1 MNTFYKNFKSQLFI
15 IVVLF
20 GASFGFA
27 QVVSVP
33 ANCRVVS
40 TNTLLGGA
48 LGLGGKVTD
57 GGVVIMPDPS
67 GGGTFNFG
75 AFGTNIIGPA
85 VGWTLRGDLSTVNAT
100 SVVGNP
106 TSFYNAAVQTAT
118 GSSTNIITYNK
129 TLRPTENTTAQFPL
143 NNPVWARSK
152 GRVTVSYTIV
162 NGTFSCGNSMT
173 FEVFKTFTASPITN
187 VPIIVG
193 PDCVEAGKQCT
204 FSVDQIASDNSN
216 DNIGFDKYYWAGIP
230 TGTGIQ
236 VNSLYY
242 SADNSSVTFT
252 PTTSAPINLTCCI
265 GKANSSPWSDIANN
279 GPLQSV
285 GFTYSTCV
293 SKIVGA
299 APSQPTYNPIV
310 GPNNLC
316 VPTGTTLLPA
326 SFTLNYTST
335 NTCTWTAA
343 NTGWTIGAQT
353 ASSVTINTN
362 GFNNPGILT
371 LTVSNGTCTPLTFQ
385 YQINRTFNSSIAI
398 APTNSTLTTSCLN
411 IGSTSN
417 TISGQ
422 NIFAISTSAAANP
435 VTWSVTLAS
444 STTAATGFSFT
455 TQATASSIGLNV
467 LATAS
472 VGSYEL
478 KATNSCGGILSY
490 PFTVRPASVT
500 INATSPTCVTRG
512 GVPVTFT
519 CTASTGATGYLWSFP
534 TGWTTAATFTT
545 TTNSIIVTP
554 TSTAVAGNVTVTPQG
569 AVTTCNGVVS
579 VAYTVNFNAVA
590 PTGITP
596 SACVTVGSLS
606 ATLTVTNAQNFGTYT
621 VTSTPVGVTGT
632 ITGSGVIPLTLP
644 SSLVAGS
651 YTLVVTHTNSSAS
664 PPIFNCGSASFNY
677 TLTVGANLYS
687 IVTLTSAPSDTF
699 FISGAP
705 TGAIYAWFVNNIPA
719 ATPPTPN
726 QLVLTGAGTLP
737 TSVYC
742 LVTFNGCTTRMDA
755 SLLNVTHSQR
765 ISKNGFNSAIN
776 NITIY
781 PNPSNG
787 TFTIKIDTVKES
799 ATAILYDLNGRTID
813 TFTLKQGE
821 NTIVKEGL
829 SRGYY
834 IVSTT
839 IDGVTSAQKIKVKN

>member
-1 MNTFYKNFKSQLFI
+1 MNTFYKNFKTQLFI

-57 GGVVIMPDPS
+57 GGVVTMPDSS

-75 AFGTNIIGPA
+75 AFGTNIIGPN

-118 GSSTNIITYNK
+118 GSSSNIITYNK

-152 GRVTVSYTIV
+152 GRVTVRYTIV

-173 FEVFKTFTASPITN
+173 FEVFKTFTATPVTN

-193 PDCVEAGKQCT
+193 PNCVEAGKQCT

-216 DNIGFDKYYWAGIP
+216 DNIGFDKYYWTGIP
-230 TGTGIQ
+230 PYNNG
-236 VNSLYY
+236 SLYF
-242 SADNSSVTFT
+242 SADNSPITFT
-252 PTTSAPINLTCCI
+252 PTTSAAFTIRCCM
-265 GKANSSPWSDIANN
+265 GRANPYDGGELPVFNTVQAVT
-279 GPLQSV
+279 G
-285 GFTYSTCV
+285 STCV
-293 SKIVGA
+293 TKLVGA
-299 APSQPTYNPIV
+299 APSEPTYNPIV

-398 APTNSTLTTSCLN
+398 APVNTTLTTSCLN

-417 TISGQ
+417 TITGQ

-435 VTWSVTLAS
+435 VTWSVTLAN

-467 LATAS
+467 LATAA

-500 INATSPTCVTRG
+500 INATSPTCVIRG
-512 GVPVTFT
+512 GAAVTFT

-534 TGWTTAATFTT
+534 NGWTTSSTFIT

-554 TSTAVAGNVTVTPQG
+554 TSTAVAGGVTVTPLG
-569 AVTTCNGVVS
+569 AVTTCNGVAS
-579 VAYTVNFNAVA
+579 VAYNVNFNAIA

-621 VTSTPVGVTGT
+621 VTSSPVGVTGT

-644 SSLVAGS
+644 SSLAAGS
-651 YTLVVTHTNSSAS
+651 YTLVITHANSSAS

-677 TLTVGANLYS
+677 NLTVGPNPYT
-687 IVTLTSAPSDTF
+687 IVTLTSVPSDTF
-699 FISGAP
+699 FISGGP
-705 TGAIYAWFVNNIPA
+705 NGAFYNWFVSNNPSG
-719 ATPPTPN
+719 TPTTSN
-726 QLVLTGAGTLP
+726 QLVLTGTGTIP

-742 LVTFNGCTTRMDA
+742 LVTFNNCTTRMDA

-765 ISKNGFNSAIN
+765 ITNNGFTSAIN

-787 TFTIKIDTVKES
+787 TFTIKIETVKES
-799 ATAILYDLNGRTID
+799 AKAILYDLNGKTID

-821 NTIVKEGL
+821 NTIEKEGL

-839 IDGVTSAQKIKVKN
+839 VDGVTSAQKIKVKN

>member
-1 MNTFYKNFKSQLFI
+1 MKNFKNFFKTQLLL
-15 IVVLF
+15 IVLLS
-20 GASFGFA
+20 ASFGFA

-33 ANCRVVS
+33 ANCNVVS
-40 TNTLLGGA
+40 TNTLLGGVF
-48 LGLGGKVTD
+48 GLGGKVTD
-57 GGVVIMPDPS
+57 GGVVTMPDPT
-67 GGGTFNFG
+67 GGGIFNFG

-85 VGWTLRGDLSTVNAT
+85 VNWNLRGDLSTVNAI
-100 SVVGNP
+100 SIP
-106 TSFYNAAVQTAT
+106 TNLASFYDAAVQTAT

-129 TLRPTENTTAQFPL
+129 TLRPTENTSTAFPL

-152 GRVTVSYTIV
+152 GRVTVGFTIV

-173 FEVFKTFTASPITN
+173 FEIFKTFTASPVTN

-193 PDCVEAGKQCT
+193 PDCVEAGRQCT

-216 DNIGFDKYYWAGIP
+216 DNIGFDKYYWTGFPTNYQAG
-230 TGTGIQ
+230 
-236 VNSLYY
+236 SLYF
-242 SADNSSVTFT
+242 SADNSSITFT
-252 PTTSAPINLTCCI
+252 PTTSAAFTIKCCM
-265 GKANSSPWSDIANN
+265 GRANPYDGGVLPVFNTNQAVL
-279 GPLQSV
+279 G
-285 GFTYSTCV
+285 TTCV
-293 SKIVGA
+293 TKIVGA
-299 APSQPTYNPIV
+299 APSQPVYGV
-310 GPNNLC
+310 SPNNLC

-326 SFTLNYTST
+326 SFTINYTST

-371 LTVSNGTCTPLTFQ
+371 LTVSNGTCTPLTFL

-398 APTNSTLTTSCLN
+398 APTNTTLTTSCLN

-422 NIFAISTSAAANP
+422 NIFSISTSASANP

-455 TQATASSIGLNV
+455 TQAASSSIGLNV

-490 PFTVRPASVT
+490 PFTVRPNPVT

-512 GVPVTFT
+512 GGAVTFT
-519 CTASTGATGYLWSFP
+519 CTTSTGATGYLWSFP
-534 TGWTTAATFTT
+534 TGWTTGATFTT
-545 TTNSIIVTP
+545 TTNSILVTP
-554 TSTAVAGNVTVTPQG
+554 TSTAVAGNVTVTPLG
-569 AVTTCNGVVS
+569 AVTTCNGVAS
-579 VAYTVNFNAVA
+579 VAYRVNFNAVA

-596 SACVTVGSLS
+596 SACVSVGSSS

-621 VTSTPVGVTGT
+621 VTSTPVGITGT
-632 ITGSGVIPLTLP
+632 ITGSGVIPITLP
-644 SSLVAGS
+644 ANLTAGS
-651 YTLVVTHTNSSAS
+651 YALVVTHSNSSAVA
-664 PPIFNCGSASFNY
+664 PIFNCGSASFNY
-677 TLTVGANLYS
+677 TLTVAANPYS
-687 IVTLTSAPSDTF
+687 IFTLTSAPSDTF
-699 FISGAP
+699 FVSGAP
-705 TGAIYAWFVNNIPA
+705 TGATYAWFVNNIAA

-726 QLVLTGAGTLP
+726 QLVLTGTGAIP

-742 LVTFNGCTTRMDA
+742 NVTFNGCTTRMNA
-755 SLLNVTHSQR
+755 SLTGVTHSQR
-765 ISKNGFNSAIN
+765 IANNGSTTGIKDIA
-776 NITIY
+776 IY

-799 ATAILYDLNGRTID
+799 ASAILYDLNGRTID

-839 IDGVTSAQKIKVKN
+839 IDGITSAQKIKVKN